1 MKPDANR
8 RFFYFQITV
17 AKYIFTLYDTIKS
30 RPLLPQEVCN
40 MFDLATF
47 RKLAIRPGDRFR
59 IHAYDDRKFSAC
71 IVRTGNRS
79 FEVMNPSVFTPPFT
93 VELTIDMLKSMELIL
108 RAETST
114 RRGTGMLFGSGQR
127 IWLPPYNGKELHG
140 DVIAAMSGFA
150 IVKPDRSI
158 LSHGWYYMQAT
169 RLHANHHDI
178 ERAHH
183 ALQPL

>member
-1 MKPDANR
+1 
-8 RFFYFQITV
+8 
-17 AKYIFTLYDTIKS
+17 
-30 RPLLPQEVCN
+30 

-59 IHAYDDRKFSAC
+59 IHAYDDHKFSAC
-71 IVRTGNRS
+71 IVKTGNHS
-79 FEVMNPSVFTPPFT
+79 FEVMNPTVFTPPFT
-93 VELTIDMLKSMELIL
+93 VELTIDMLESMELIS

-114 RRGTGMLFGSGQR
+114 RRGSGMLFGSGQR
-127 IWLPPYNGKELHG
+127 IWLPPYNGNELCG
-140 DVIAAMSGFA
+140 YVIAAMSGFA
-150 IVKPDRSI
+150 VVKPDRSVQT
-158 LSHGWYYMQAT
+158 HGLYYMQAT